1 MAAKDVVWL
10 VIGLLAVL
18 VVGFLIAMAF
28 GLL

>member
-10 VIGLLAVL
+10 VLGLLVVL
-18 VVGFLIAMAF
+18 VATFLATMAF

>member
-10 VIGLLAVL
+10 VLGLLAVL
-18 VVGFLIAMAF
+18 VATFLATMAF

>member
-10 VIGLLAVL
+10 VIGLLTVL
-18 VVGFLIAMAF
+18 VATFLTTMAF

>member
-18 VVGFLIAMAF
+18 VATFLTTMAF

>member
-10 VIGLLAVL
+10 VIGLFAVL
-18 VVGFLIAMAF
+18 VATFLTTMAF